1 MIPLMPPFFKC
12 ERQICPKEPYFP
24 IAKAS
29 AGAIDKIFTR

>member
-1 MIPLMPPFFKC
+1 MIPLMPYFFKYE
-12 ERQICPKEPYFP
+12 ERFSPKEPYFP